1 MELNLVNA
9 ETGHVQ
15 LGDLCRGL
23 NFKFQNYKGTCHA
36 KAAYYFIAES
46 SPKELRLKP
55 ATMAQRAGLVVLL
68 TIAAIAFHE
77 FGHFIVYWIGGCPVR
92 ITLQSVRPIGNVS
105 APLNDLALAAGPA
118 FSLIAAVVCLVLA
131 RRRPSFFWVT
141 AAFTNATLRLFPL
154 IMDVLRVFEKA
165 APFSDEG
172 NLAIAIMTNPA
183 GRVILLLGVFAV
195 FLWLTVLVARLY
207 DFVKHSTAK
216 AVGIYLL
223 SLLSGI
229 AIVLIDELL
238 H

>member
-1 MELNLVNA
+1 M
-9 ETGHVQ
+9 
-15 LGDLCRGL
+15 
-23 NFKFQNYKGTCHA
+23 
-36 KAAYYFIAES
+36 
-46 SPKELRLKP
+46 ELRLKL
-55 ATMAQRAGLVVLL
+55 ATLAQRAGLVVLL

-77 FGHFIVYWIGGCPVR
+77 FGHFIVYRLGGCPVR
-92 ITLQSVRPIGNVS
+92 ITLQSVRPVGTVS

-172 NLAIAIMTNPA
+172 NLALTVTTYPA

-195 FLWLTVLVARLY
+195 FLSLTVVVARLY
-207 DFVKHSTAK
+207 NFVKYSAAK
-216 AVGIYLL
+216 VVGIYFL
-223 SLLSGI
+223 SLAAGI
-229 AIVLIDELL
+229 AVVLIDELL
-238 H
+238 Q